1 MSFPLLRDCLRLGIS
16 VFGLT
21 SGALTET
28 KKIVMRKIESCIR
41 DMGFVS
47 RDEFEAMSESL
58 KRADG
63 NHKKECSE
71 HKESEKK

>member
-1 MSFPLLRDCLRLGIS
+1 MSSPLLRDCLRLGIS
-16 VFGLT
+16 VLGLT

-28 KKIVMRKIESCIR
+28 KKIIMRKMESCIR

-58 KRADG
+58 KRAYSDRKG
-63 NHKKECSE
+63 KRSGR
-71 HKESEKK
+71 EKK